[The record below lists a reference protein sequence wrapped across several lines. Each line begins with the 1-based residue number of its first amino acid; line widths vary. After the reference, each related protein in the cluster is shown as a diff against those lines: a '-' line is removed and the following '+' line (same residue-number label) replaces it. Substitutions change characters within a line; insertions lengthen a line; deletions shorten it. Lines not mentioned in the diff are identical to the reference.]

1 MGRRVVAYVVAAVVT
16 AALVAAGLLAARSG
30 PDRSPAVLPA
40 LDLGAAGQATAGS
53 DGAGAAIEPAP
64 APGGT
69 EPGRACGTGAVAG
82 PWPRVT
88 YRLRGPLPNL
98 PGEARAWKLEDGT
111 DAGRVAALA
120 AALGLRGQPRRE
132 ANGWTVRDSRRGLV
146 VHELAGVPWTYGRG
160 VLSPCSL
167 RTGGGPYRPGAGIQ
181 CLDPDAAVSSSPVA
195 PARPFR
201 PPDLP
206 SPAEAERIAR
216 DLAARAG
223 LDLDGA
229 EVRVTGGYATRTVTI
244 APAVGGQPTSGFAW
258 RVDVGAKG
266 VVQHAS
272 GWLATPAPADTY
284 PLIGVE
290 QGFEQLKKSTPF
302 GPIAQ
307 KEAPAIELDP
317 CPAGGK
323 VPCTSLPARVATV
336 TGARLGLLLAPAV
349 ATEDRPA
356 EVAYLLPAYLFD
368 LEGGWTDVRAVLA
381 VPDRYLTR

>member
-1 MGRRVVAYVVAAVVT
+1 MAYVVAALVT
-16 AALVAAGLLAARSG
+16 VALVAGGLLAARGG

-40 LDLGAAGQATAGS
+40 LDLGGAGQAAAGA

-69 EPGRACGTGAVAG
+69 EPGRASGTGAVAG

-98 PGEARAWKLEDGT
+98 PGEARAWKLEDGA

-120 AALGLRGQPRRE
+120 AALGLRGQPQRE
-132 ANGWTVRDSRRGLV
+132 ANGWTLRDGRRALV
-146 VHELAGVPWTYGRG
+146 VHQLAGAPFTYGVG
-160 VLSPCSL
+160 VLSPCPP
-167 RTGGGPYRPGAGIQ
+167 RTGGGPYRPGAGG
-181 CLDPDAAVSSSPVA
+181 CLDPDAAVSSQVT
-195 PARPFR
+195 PARPLR
-201 PPDLP
+201 PRDLP
-206 SPAEAERIAR
+206 SPAEAERVAR

-223 LDLDGA
+223 LELDGA
-229 EVRVTGGYATRTVTI
+229 EVEVTRGYATRTVTI

-266 VVQHAS
+266 AVQHAS

-284 PLIGVE
+284 PLTGVQ
-290 QGFEQLKKSTPF
+290 QGFEQLKKSGPF
-302 GPIAQ
+302 GPITQA
-307 KEAPAIELDP
+307 EAPAIELDP
-317 CPAGGK
+317 CPAGK
-323 VPCTSLPARVATV
+323 DACTTRPRVATV
-336 TGARLGLLLAPAV
+336 TGVRLGLLLAPAV

-356 EVAYLLPAYLFD
+356 KVAYLLPAYLFD

-381 VPDRYLTR
+381 VPERYLTG

>member
-1 MGRRVVAYVVAAVVT
+1 MV
-16 AALVAAGLLAARSG
+16 AALVTVALVAGGLLAARGG

-40 LDLGAAGQATAGS
+40 LDLGAAGQATAGT

-69 EPGRACGTGAVAG
+69 EPGRAAGGGALPG
-82 PWPRVT
+82 PRVT
-88 YRLRGPLPNL
+88 YRLRGALPTL
-98 PGEARAWKLEDGT
+98 PDEARAWKLEDGAE
-111 DAGRVAALA
+111 DGRVADLA

-132 ANGWTVRDSRRGLV
+132 ANGWTVRDSRRALV
-146 VHELAGVPWTYGRG
+146 VHGLAGAPWTYGAG
-160 VLSPCSL
+160 VFSPCPL
-167 RTGGGPYRPGAGIQ
+167 RSAGGPYRPGAGIR
-181 CLDPDAAVSSSPVA
+181 CLDPDAAVSSPPVA
-195 PARPFR
+195 AARPLGPR
-201 PPDLP
+201 GLP
-206 SPAEAERIAR
+206 SRAEAERVAR
-216 DLAARAG
+216 ALAARAG

-229 EVRVTGGYATRTVTI
+229 EVRFSDGDATRTVAI

-258 RVDVGAKG
+258 RVDVGANG

-290 QGFEQLKKSTPF
+290 QGFEQLKKTTPF

-307 KEAPAIELDP
+307 AEAPAVELDP

-323 VPCTSLPARVATV
+323 VPCTNREARVATV
-336 TGARLGLLLAPAV
+336 TGVRLGLLLAPAV

-356 EVAYLLPAYLFD
+356 RVAYLLPAYLFD

-381 VPDRYLTR
+381 VPERYLTR